1 MDITPTRLEEFVFE
15 DDATL
20 EVLRNVVS
28 NDNLLPATRV
38 GVLLYGGYGT
48 GKTTL
53 ARLLPNLIER
63 TRTGISDVEAM
74 SDFVE
79 CASVNGQD
87 AIKRIQHQS
96 RFVALSHTRIHFFIF
111 DEFDVLTEKAQANFK
126 SIMTNTPDCVF
137 VITTNHLHAVDQ
149 GVQDRCWCIS
159 LNAASNDRWLPA
171 ARQILEK
178 LGVTDTKD
186 DALLELLSASSTK
199 SAREVVSSLQLMAAL
214 RSQKAA

>member
-20 EVLRNVVS
+20 EVLQNVVS

-74 SDFVE
+74 SDFLE

-159 LNAASNDRWLPA
+159 MNAASNDRWLPA
-171 ARQILEK
+171 ARQILKK
-178 LGVTDTKD
+178 LGVKDVQD
-186 DALLELLSASSTK
+186 DAVLELLSASSTK